1 MAFDSFGAFLAME
14 GHGPYVWACYAVFFL
29 LMAVLMIG
37 SYRRRNAVL
46 QTCRQYAGSRSPRA
60 LKPESDTE
68 APTVAAS
75 FTRVD
80 VSQD

>member
-1 MAFDSFGAFLAME
+1 MAFDSFGAFLIME
-14 GHGPYVWACYAVFFL
+14 GHGPYVWASYAVFFL

-37 SYRRRNAVL
+37 SYRRRTAVL
-46 QTCRQYAGSRSPRA
+46 KSCRQHAGSCSSRA
-60 LKPESDTE
+60 PKPDSDT
-68 APTVAAS
+68 APAATAS

>member
-1 MAFDSFGAFLAME
+1 MAFDSFGVFLAME
-14 GHGPYVWACYAVFFL
+14 GHGPYVWASYGVFFV
-29 LMAVLMIG
+29 LMAVLMVG

-46 QTCRQYAGSRSPRA
+46 KSGRQHAVSRSLRA
-60 LKPESDTE
+60 QKPDSD
-68 APTVAAS
+68 AASAAAS

>member
-1 MAFDSFGAFLAME
+1 VAFDSFGAFLAME
-14 GHGPYVWACYAVFFL
+14 GHGPYVWTCYAVFFL

-46 QTCRQYAGSRSPRA
+46 ESCRQHAGSRSQRV
-60 LKPESDTE
+60 LKPDSDT
-68 APTVAAS
+68 APAATAS

>member
-14 GHGPYVWACYAVFFL
+14 GHGPYVWASYGVFFV
-29 LMAVLMIG
+29 LMAVLMVG

-46 QTCRQYAGSRSPRA
+46 QSCRQHAGSRSSRA
-60 LKPESDTE
+60 PKPDSDT
-68 APTVAAS
+68 APAAAAS

>member
-29 LMAVLMIG
+29 LMAMLMVG

-46 QTCRQYAGSRSPRA
+46 QSCRQHPGARSQQAP
-60 LKPESDTE
+60 KPDSDT
-68 APTVAAS
+68 APAAAAS
-75 FTRVD
+75 FARVD